1 MRSRHDEGGL
11 STEKSSE
18 MVWLKDTGNKMH
30 NVHCQI
36 AYFPEL

>member
-1 MRSRHDEGGL
+1 MKSRYDEGGL
-11 STEKSSE
+11 SIDNSSE
-18 MVWLKDTGNKMH
+18 MVWLKDTKNKMH